1 MLSYFSFSH
10 ISCRLVILHLRNL
23 HLPPRSKAYCTWEAI
38 CWACEGYWGNEIIQG
53 IWQTPSWVDKPA
65 SCRCQAEESRGGWEK
80 REEVVGSMTSRSLK
94 VLLHFG
100 FEPFEWTWLLLRSF
114 ELINFLDC
122 MDMLIF
128 IWYWFLFPLL
138 ELVYCGD
145 ALHKIALWLRFIFV

>member
-38 CWACEGYWGNEIIQG
+38 FWACEGYWGMKSFKAYDKLCQ
-53 IWQTPSWVDKPA
+53 DKPA
-65 SCRCQAEESRGGWEK
+65 SCRCQAEESRGGWER
-80 REEVVGSMTSRSLK
+80 REDVVGSMMSRSLNG
-94 VLLHFG
+94 LLHFG

-122 MDMLIF
+122 MDLLIF

-145 ALHKIALWLRFIFV
+145 ALYKIALWLRFIFV